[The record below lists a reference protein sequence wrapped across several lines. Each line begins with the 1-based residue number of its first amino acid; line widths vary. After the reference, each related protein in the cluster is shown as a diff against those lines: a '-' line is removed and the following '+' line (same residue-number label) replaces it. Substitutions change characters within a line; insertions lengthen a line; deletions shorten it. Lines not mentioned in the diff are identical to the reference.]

1 MSITRSCSAL
11 PFAWEDLD
19 EAELGGNLSW
29 FEPSNHFGRLLSY
42 RSSDAFGKV
51 PGWLWVMSD
60 FWKRPPQTQIL
71 PKKALSFCCSFVKT
85 SQSWKMFHLL
95 RALPGSRQLWSPFY
109 PLVTLVWSCVGVAER
124 DFWQIEGPFL
134 QNKIVRLWNEQ
145 PNGWKMSFLQR
156 GPLPMAEAN
165 KQFRPGRSQYID
177 EIYYTTIFN
186 RPYLYT
192 LYIYTYSYFM

>member
-109 PLVTLVWSCVGVAER
+109 PLVTLVWSCRWSCRKRFLTNWGSIPPKQDSPSLKRTAQWLE
-124 DFWQIEGPFL
+124 DEFPSKGPFAY
-134 QNKIVRLWNEQ
+134 
-145 PNGWKMSFLQR
+145 GR
-156 GPLPMAEAN
+156 G
-165 KQFRPGRSQYID
+165 KQTVPAGKVSVHWWDIL
-177 EIYYTTIFN
+177 YYHF
-186 RPYLYT
+186 
-192 LYIYTYSYFM
+192 